1 MDTYFINYFD
11 YNATVTLTMFF
22 ISLIIVFLNKI
33 SKGWFNKHLFST
45 QRGKWYN
52 PFTYIRLFTH
62 ILGHRDWKHF
72 SNNYL
77 KILLLGPLIE
87 EKYGSINFLIMI
99 LITAF
104 ITGIINLL
112 KKNTNL
118 KGASNIVFML
128 IVLSAFVNISGD
140 KIPLTLVLIILFYI
154 IDEIK
159 DIKKNDGVAHYGH
172 LIGALCGLAFG
183 FIYLNNDIWKIIIE
197 TIENIF

>member
-1 MDTYFINYFD
+1 MKKVLSRLE
-11 YNATVTLTMFF
+11 YNSPVTLTFAI
-22 ISLIIVFLNKI
+22 ISLVALILGNLTGGK
-33 SKGWFNKHLFST
+33 STTLLFCVYPS
-45 QRGKWYN
+45 GFDA
-52 PFTYIRLFTH
+52 PFTYFRLF
-62 ILGHRDWKHF
+62 GHVFGH
-72 SNNYL
+72 SNLEHYL
-77 KILLLGPLIE
+77 NNMMMIFLMGPIVE
-87 EKYGSINFLIMI
+87 EKYGGRLLVFMMAV
-99 LITAF
+99 TAF

-197 TIENIF
+197 TIENIL